1 MWWEQLGGV
10 MTGAA
15 GLITAIGG
23 LYLAYRQKVAAQVA
37 ACQHNTALLE
47 ANYRWWRVLSLRHI
61 NLLENELRRLG
72 TSVPDR
78 PDAIW

>member
-1 MWWEQLGGV
+1 MWDQVGG
-10 MTGAA
+10 MLTGLA

-23 LYLAYRQKVAAQVA
+23 LFLAYRQKVAAEVA
-37 ACQHNTALLE
+37 ACRASTAQLE

-61 NLLENELRRLG
+61 NLLENELRRVG

-78 PDAIW
+78 PDVMW